1 MRDKWILFPVVV
13 IGSITCFEP
22 SDIPSEVQKGF
33 MIFICDTSSLWAA
46 LREDRGFLV
55 YRCTVCHI
63 DLFSKLKEWRHER
76 AFKPTWIS
84 GSLYECEQNSEKHNM
99 RAKRR
104 TEQSYP
110 GVLKLKETNGLNSLF
125 YEKERVL
132 NYVTVLRLHWAA
144 TVATRSLSQWIEPES
159 WISERIV

>member
-33 MIFICDTSSLWAA
+33 TILICDKFTMTH
-46 LREDRGFLV
+46 LRCGQHSGRTGEKMRA
-55 YRCTVCHI
+55 
-63 DLFSKLKEWRHER
+63 KEH
-76 AFKPTWIS
+76 
-84 GSLYECEQNSEKHNM
+84 M

-104 TEQSYP
+104 TGQSCT

-144 TVATRSLSQWIEPES
+144 TVATESVNWTRELDQWANRLDLIQKLVHFELQTIRNYFPHD
-159 WISERIV
+159 WA